1 MTETKTIPTDL
12 KLSPVQTKAE
22 VFERLRAYKMV
33 LFGLGVRRCG
43 VFGSFVRGEMTPE
56 SDVDVLITFEPTM
69 KTFNNF
75 MDLAFFLEDLMGRKV
90 DVLTPNSL
98 SPHLKDKILAEAENV
113 PFN

>member
-22 VFERLRAYKMV
+22 VFERLRAYKTV

-56 SDVDVLITFEPTM
+56 SDVDVLITFEPTL

-75 MDLAFFLEDLMGRKV
+75 MDLAFFLEDLMGRDV
-90 DVLTPNSL
+90 DVLTPEYL
-98 SPHLKDKILAEAENV
+98 SPIFGHRILAEVEDV
-113 PFN
+113 PLS